1 MGGPW
6 MSPCISN
13 CFHPGETI
21 ASLLF
26 GLPEPSFVSKNI
38 KQRLPFWFVGFTSPH
53 PEGPGTR
60 MTKKTPLKIK
70 IFEPPK
76 VMEVDGLED
85 HFPNSKRVM
94 AVGSSRSSSRVYTFG
109 IGNPELPMTDS
120 FATSDCIMVA
130 RVVDPNHL
138 FFYPRTWKRCTLS
151 VETIGCSSSM
161 LEEGTQPNKKIR
173 MI

>member
-1 MGGPW
+1 M
-6 MSPCISN
+6 
-13 CFHPGETI
+13 
-21 ASLLF
+21 F

-38 KQRLPFWFVGFTSPH
+38 KQRLPFWFVGFTVH
-53 PEGPGTR
+53 PTQKGQEPGWR
-60 MTKKTPLKIK
+60 ITPLKIK